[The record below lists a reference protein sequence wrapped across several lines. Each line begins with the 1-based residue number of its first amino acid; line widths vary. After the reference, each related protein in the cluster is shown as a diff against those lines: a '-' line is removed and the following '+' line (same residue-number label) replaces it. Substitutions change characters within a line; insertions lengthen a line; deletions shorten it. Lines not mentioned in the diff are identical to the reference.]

1 MSSIGAKLH
10 ELGIIVRVVKNVES
24 FARKNGV
31 TKIETLVLQIGA
43 LASVIPRFVEE
54 CYPMAVKGTML
65 EDTSLKI
72 EVLPANARC
81 RACEKV
87 FNVLKFKSVCP
98 YCKAENPEM
107 ISGNEFM
114 VKEIIAC

>member
-1 MSSIGAKLH
+1 MH
-10 ELGIIVRVVKNVES
+10 ELGIVIKAVKNVED
-24 FARKNGV
+24 FARENNV

-54 CYPMAVKGTML
+54 CYPMAVKDTML
-65 EDTSLKI
+65 EDTKLKI

-81 RACEKV
+81 RGCEKV
-87 FNVLKFKSVCP
+87 FNVLEEKGVCP
-98 YCKAENPEM
+98 YCNNEKPEM

-114 VKEIIAC
+114 IKEIIAC

>member
-1 MSSIGAKLH
+1 LH
-10 ELGIIVRVVKNVES
+10 ELGIIIKVVKSVED

-31 TKIETLVLQIGA
+31 TRIETLVLQIGA

-54 CYPMAVKGTML
+54 CYPMAVKDTML
-65 EDTSLKI
+65 EDTKLKI

-81 RACEKV
+81 RTCEKV
-87 FNVLKFKSVCP
+87 FNALKHKSVCP
-98 YCKAENPEM
+98 HCNGEKLEM

-114 VKEIIAC
+114 IKEIVAC

>member
-1 MSSIGAKLH
+1 MNQLH
-10 ELGIIVRVVKNVES
+10 ELGIVIKVVKTVEA

-31 TKIETLVLQIGA
+31 TQIETLVLQVGA
-43 LASVIPRFVEE
+43 LASVIPRYVEN
-54 CYPMAVKGTML
+54 CFPMAVKGTIL
-65 EDTSLKI
+65 EDTNLKI

-87 FNVLKFKSVCP
+87 FNVLKHKSVCP
-98 YCKAENPEM
+98 CCNGEKVEM

-114 VKEIIAC
+114 IKEIVAR

>member
-1 MSSIGAKLH
+1 MH
-10 ELGIIVRVVKNVES
+10 ELGVVIKVVKNVED

-31 TKIETLVLQIGA
+31 TNIETLVLQIGA
-43 LASVIPRFVEE
+43 LASVIPRFVEN

-65 EDTSLKI
+65 EDTRLKI

-81 RACEKV
+81 RACETV
-87 FNVLKFKSVCP
+87 FNALKHKSVCP
-98 YCKAENPEM
+98 HCSGGNPEM

-114 VKEIIAC
+114 IKEIVAC